1 MAFVSLFL
9 LWPIILVAGALSLL
23 SVALPV
29 ISVILLICNGFLLAM
44 LLVVRHIWKKS
55 GTMDRHYINTQT
67 GWKRILLMVLLW
79 GLRLFILWEVFLV
92 IASSAFMVWWPR
104 FVA

>member
-29 ISVILLICNGFLLAM
+29 ISVILLVCNGFLLVL

-55 GTMDRHYINTQT
+55 GTMDRRYIDAQT
-67 GWKRILLMVLLW
+67 GWKRILLMVFLW
-79 GLRLFILWEVFLV
+79 GLRLFILWEVLLV
-92 IASSAFMVWWPR
+92 IASGAFVLWWPY